1 MMNSRNLAMRD
12 PAMAAL
18 FGLIA
23 AGSFGA
29 EPVSSGRDAQFGNDW
44 AGEDDMGFGFGDDY
58 GFGAPAPHPHAGH
71 GHPPAH
77 RAPGRPSAAQA
88 MALWHKHAT
97 MQAHTQH
104 REQLLEPNKYST
116 VKIERYRF
124 PLNQTIVL
132 GTAVALSL
140 SSQPDVKIRPQ
151 RLTCN
156 APVPMFATL
165 SEIKVANVAVTVGGG
180 NAIDAYELN
189 ANGQGQEM
197 DLPTIEP
204 SNKATVVG
212 AYNGLVPPGFLGGSS
227 VIFVTSFTGPSSMA
241 G

>member
-1 MMNSRNLAMRD
+1 MFNSKQLAVRD
-12 PAMAAL
+12 LASAAL
-18 FGLIA
+18 FGIIPS
-23 AGSFGA
+23 GSFGA
-29 EPVSSGRDAQFGNDW
+29 EPAPAQFGNDW
-44 AGEDDMGFGFGDDY
+44 AGDMGAEDIGFGFGDDY
-58 GFGAPAPHPHAGH
+58 GFGAPAPHPHRGH

-77 RAPGRPSAAQA
+77 APAPGRPSAQQA

-97 MQAHTQH
+97 MQAHTAH

-132 GTAVALSL
+132 GTPVALSL

-180 NAIDAYELN
+180 NSIDAFELN

-227 VIFVTSFTGPSSMA
+227 VVFVTSFTGPSSMA

>member
-1 MMNSRNLAMRD
+1 MKNISSQNLASRD
-12 PAMAAL
+12 YAQAAL
-18 FGLIA
+18 FGIVPS
-23 AGSFGA
+23 GDFGA
-29 EPVSSGRDAQFGNDW
+29 DFGNDW
-44 AGEDDMGFGFGDDY
+44 AGDDDHGLAGADYGFGDEY
-58 GFGAPAPHPHAGH
+58 GFGAPPPGAHPS
-71 GHPPAH
+71 
-77 RAPGRPSAAQA
+77 RMRRPGPTPQAA
-88 MALWHKHAT
+88 MALWHKHQT
-97 MQAHTQH
+97 MHAHTQH
-104 REQLLEPNKYST
+104 RELILEPNKFST

-132 GTAVALSL
+132 GTPVALNL

-151 RLTCN
+151 RLTSN

-180 NAIDAYELN
+180 NSIDAYELN

-212 AYNGLVPPGFLGGSS
+212 NYNGLVPPGFLGGSS
-227 VIFVTSFTGPSSMA
+227 VIFVLSFTGPSTMA

>member
-1 MMNSRNLAMRD
+1 MQPVNSRNLALRD
-12 PAMAAL
+12 RAQAAL

-23 AGSFGA
+23 SSSFGG
-29 EPVSSGRDAQFGNDW
+29 ETQFGNDW
-44 AGEDDMGFGFGDDY
+44 AGDVGFGFGDEY
-58 GFGAPAPHPHAGH
+58 GFGAPAPHPHAS
-71 GHPPAH
+71 HP
-77 RAPGRPSAAQA
+77 APHPHATHPGNPSPAQA
-88 MALWHKHAT
+88 MALWHKHHT

-104 REQLLEPNKYST
+104 REQLIEPNKYST

-132 GTAVALSL
+132 GTPVALNM

-151 RLTCN
+151 RLTSN

-180 NAIDAYELN
+180 NSIDAYELN

-227 VIFVTSFTGPSSMA
+227 VVFILSFTGPSTMA

>member
-1 MMNSRNLAMRD
+1 MQSRGLALRD
-12 PAMAAL
+12 NALAAL
-18 FGLIA
+18 FGIIG
-23 AGSFGA
+23 AGSFGS
-29 EPVSSGRDAQFGNDW
+29 EQQAQFGNDW
-44 AGEDDMGFGFGDDY
+44 AGDVGADMGFGFGDDY
-58 GFGAPAPHPHAGH
+58 GFGAPAPAAHP
-71 GHPPAH
+71 GHPAAH
-77 RAPGRPSAAQA
+77 HAAPGRPSAAQA

-97 MQAHTQH
+97 MQAHTAH

-180 NAIDAYELN
+180 NSIDAYELN

-212 AYNGLVPPGFLGGSS
+212 NYNGLVPPGFLGGSS
-227 VIFVTSFTGPSSMA
+227 VVFVTSFTGPSSMA

>member
-1 MMNSRNLAMRD
+1 MRPINSRELALRD
-12 PAMAAL
+12 PASAAL
-18 FGLIA
+18 FGLIPG
-23 AGSFGA
+23 GSFGG
-29 EPVSSGRDAQFGNDW
+29 ESSFGNDW
-44 AGEDDMGFGFGDDY
+44 AGDVGFGFGDEY
-58 GFGAPAPHPHAGH
+58 GFGAPAPVPHPGH
-71 GHPPAH
+71 HPAH
-77 RAPGRPSAAQA
+77 PAHAAHPSPSQAQA
-88 MALWHKHAT
+88 MALWHKHQT

-104 REQLLEPNKYST
+104 REMLLEPNKFST

-124 PLNQTIVL
+124 PLNQTIIL
-132 GTAVALSL
+132 GTAVALNL

-151 RLTCN
+151 RITAN

-180 NAIDAYELN
+180 NSIDAYELN

-227 VIFVTSFTGPSSMA
+227 VVFVVSLTGPSSMA

>member
-1 MMNSRNLAMRD
+1 MRAINSRELAMRD
-12 PAMAAL
+12 PASAAL
-18 FGLIA
+18 FGLIPS
-23 AGSFGA
+23 GSFGG
-29 EPVSSGRDAQFGNDW
+29 ESSFGNDW
-44 AGEDDMGFGFGDDY
+44 AGDVGFGFGDDH
-58 GFGAPAPHPHAGH
+58 GFGFGAAPAPHPA
-71 GHPPAH
+71 
-77 RAPGRPSAAQA
+77 APHHIPQPTQQQA
-88 MALWHKHAT
+88 MALWHKHHTQA
-97 MQAHTQH
+97 AHTSH
-104 REQLLEPNKYST
+104 REMILEPNKHST

-132 GTAVALSL
+132 GTAIAINM
-140 SSQPDVKIRPQ
+140 SSQPDCKIRPQ
-151 RLTCN
+151 RLTSN

-165 SEIKVANVAVTVGGG
+165 AEIKVANVAVTIGGG
-180 NAIDAYELN
+180 NSVDAFEFN

-227 VIFVTSFTGPSSMA
+227 VIFVLSFTGPSTMA